1 MKNKLH
7 RKIKQYTSLPKDQ
20 EKTIHFYQMNPDRQ
34 VQLTI
39 HQVQEVRVEE
49 WPQGSRDDSAR
60 WKPESLV
67 DST

>member
-49 WPQGSRDDSAR
+49 
-60 WKPESLV
+60 
-67 DST
+67 